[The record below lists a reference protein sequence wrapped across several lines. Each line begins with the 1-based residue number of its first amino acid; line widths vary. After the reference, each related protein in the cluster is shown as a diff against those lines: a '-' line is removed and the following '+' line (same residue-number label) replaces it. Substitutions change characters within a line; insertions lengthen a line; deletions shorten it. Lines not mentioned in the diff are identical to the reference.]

1 MSPTV
6 LGAVFVGGGLG
17 ALGRYGLTLW
27 ARQYAP
33 AADMPWG
40 TLAANLLGCALLGLL
55 AGLFQQLDV
64 SPAVKIGATTGIL
77 GGLTTFS
84 TFSFETVQLA
94 QSGRWALAGIN
105 LALNLVAG
113 LALAA
118 LGAWIG
124 HRLGLRLA
132 G

>member
-1 MSPTV
+1 MNLAV
-6 LGAVFVGGGLG
+6 VVAVFVGGGLG
-17 ALGRYGLTLW
+17 AVGRYGLGVW
-27 ARQYAP
+27 ARTQAP
-33 AADMPWG
+33 EAALPWG

-55 AGLFQQLDV
+55 AGLFQHLDLD
-64 SPAVKIGATTGIL
+64 PAVKIGATTGVL

-94 QSGRWALAGIN
+94 QSGRWTLAGVN
-105 LALNLVAG
+105 LASNLILG

-118 LGAWIG
+118 VGAWAG